1 MRKSIIFLM
10 GLAILGMVLA
20 ACGGDDTPAPQATST
35 PQPTA
40 TPLDVGAI
48 TSALQQTIRST
59 VDDALAGITP
69 AEGLSASQ
77 INRIVEAAVTAAIP
91 DTASAEEIS
100 ALVETAVAASVTP
113 GLSADEITSLVSSA
127 VAEAT
132 AGQADPLTAAEV
144 EAIVSRAISGI
155 PTATP
160 QPTATPAPTP
170 TAFDIRQ
177 GGIITMTHFASP
189 PHWDTYSGTFT
200 SFVANNPTHSKV
212 LMYDPESDDPIG
224 IKGDLA
230 DRWDVSADGTSY
242 TFFLNQNARWHD
254 GMPVTAEDVVF
265 SLESM
270 VDPDAVR
277 PQVGA
282 LGDYYKGSIA
292 IDANTVQ
299 VDTKFKAAAFVP
311 LFAADFIQIRAKHR
325 FEGMSDDDAKLQENQ
340 LGSGPF
346 MVKRAEKDVV
356 IEYVRNPDY
365 FKEGLPY
372 VDGVTWFIVL
382 SPAATFAAHEAGQ
395 ALMASS
401 IASRMNNTSA
411 TQLAEST
418 LGKGTVH
425 WGGPAAGLSIF
436 MNHEKPPFDDKN
448 VRLALSLAIDR
459 HQMINTLALGRATLG
474 YAMPPG
480 LYYSIPDAEVAQ
492 LPGYRLLDGEKHPDD
507 IAEAQRLMAAA
518 GLADGFTTEIMAHG
532 IADTID
538 ISQIA
543 ADGWRK
549 WLNLDIEVV
558 QEAFG
563 TALERRNNGDYLM
576 YTDTDGVTY
585 LDPDDMFSRR
595 YGSDSLHADYNNW
608 SGNARIDEI
617 RALQTSEFDLQVRG
631 DLIREA
637 AELFLVDAPWAV
649 LYWKD
654 LFMFVDNRVR
664 NFHMQVTAYTKT
676 GLYEN
681 LWCDPQC

>member
-1 MRKSIIFLM
+1 
-10 GLAILGMVLA
+10 
-20 ACGGDDTPAPQATST
+20 
-35 PQPTA
+35 
-40 TPLDVGAI
+40 
-48 TSALQQTIRST
+48 
-59 VDDALAGITP
+59 
-69 AEGLSASQ
+69 
-77 INRIVEAAVTAAIP
+77 
-91 DTASAEEIS
+91 
-100 ALVETAVAASVTP
+100 
-113 GLSADEITSLVSSA
+113 
-127 VAEAT
+127 
-132 AGQADPLTAAEV
+132 
-144 EAIVSRAISGI
+144 
-155 PTATP
+155 
-160 QPTATPAPTP
+160 
-170 TAFDIRQ
+170 
-177 GGIITMTHFASP
+177 
-189 PHWDTYSGTFT
+189 
-200 SFVANNPTHSKV
+200 
-212 LMYDPESDDPIG
+212 
-224 IKGDLA
+224 
-230 DRWDVSADGTSY
+230 
-242 TFFLNQNARWHD
+242 
-254 GMPVTAEDVVF
+254 MPVTAEDVVF

-595 YGSDSLHADYNNW
+595 YGSDSLHADYNSW